1 MKKIFNTTECKSTL
15 NTINT
20 NKKGAITMKKTGI
33 RAKIIAAVLAAVTMC
48 SIGTAMSA
56 SAMTVNAASIDTT
69 VLSEELEEYGDA
81 AKSLLNRI
89 TDKDL
94 EKIKQ
99 VGISTLLAGIA

>member
-1 MKKIFNTTECKSTL
+1 
-15 NTINT
+15 
-20 NKKGAITMKKTGI
+20 MKKTGI

-56 SAMTVNAASIDTT
+56 SAMTVSAASIDTT